1 MKWLLT
7 IPIASLFSDGCM
19 SKKKKMSHAKE
30 GVLLRT
36 RFDNVYILR
45 VNNASTSF
53 FTQFNSYLP
62 HILLKF
68 TSFLLHKY
76 LI

>member
-1 MKWLLT
+1 
-7 IPIASLFSDGCM
+7 
-19 SKKKKMSHAKE
+19 MSHAKE

-36 RFDNVYILR
+36 QFDNIYILR

-62 HILLKF
+62 HILLKI
-68 TSFLLHKY
+68 TSFLLP
-76 LI
+76 I

>member
-1 MKWLLT
+1 MAACLRQ
-7 IPIASLFSDGCM
+7 IE
-19 SKKKKMSHAKE
+19 MSHAKE

-36 RFDNVYILR
+36 QFDNVYILR

-62 HILLKF
+62 HILLKI
-68 TSFLLHKY
+68 TSFLLP
-76 LI
+76 I